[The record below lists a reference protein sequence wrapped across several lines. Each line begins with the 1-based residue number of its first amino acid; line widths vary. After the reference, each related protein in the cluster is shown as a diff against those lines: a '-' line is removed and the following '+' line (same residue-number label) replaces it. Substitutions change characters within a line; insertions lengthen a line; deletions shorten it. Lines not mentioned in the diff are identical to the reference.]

1 MGYGCLL
8 WLTENTD
15 NAIGRTDQ
23 NGEGGGGGNSIMVF
37 LEVGDYIDFRFSA
50 SDNTT
55 LDVWQVTAAIVRIH
69 A

>member
-8 WLTENTD
+8 RLTKSTD

-23 NGEGGGGGNSIMVF
+23 NGEGGSGNSIMVF
-37 LEVGDYIDFRFSA
+37 LEDGDYIDFRFSA